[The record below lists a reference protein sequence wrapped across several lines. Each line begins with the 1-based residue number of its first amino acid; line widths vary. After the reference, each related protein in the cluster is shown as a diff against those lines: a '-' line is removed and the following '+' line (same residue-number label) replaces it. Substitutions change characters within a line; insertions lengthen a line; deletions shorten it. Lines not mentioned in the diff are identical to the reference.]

1 MKVTVENKKGLNKD
15 VKVFVDKK
23 TMNVYMDE
31 KYEEIKGTVNLK
43 GFRPGKVP
51 REILKRQFGKAVFS
65 EVLDK
70 VLKETST
77 KALQE
82 NKIKP
87 AGQPKLDLKTYGED
101 KDLEYILSVT
111 ELPKV
116 ELKSIENIKFDEYTV
131 KIDQKETDK
140 RINDIAKN
148 QPNFKEAPETTK
160 AKKGDL
166 VVFDYNATVDEKT
179 FKGGEGKNTQLTL
192 GKDLFLKGFDEQL
205 IGVKKGDEKI
215 VDATLPENFPEK
227 EFINKKAKFK
237 CTISAVKIPED
248 VKIDDQFAK
257 NLGAKDLNDL
267 KSLITKQINDEY
279 KNSLD
284 RLTKNQI
291 LKEIEKFKV
300 SEIPENLL
308 EDEIKILSQGM
319 SEDDAKK
326 SRKNFEEVAKKR
338 IKVGL
343 VLNEFGEQNQIKVT
357 EQELQAEVQ
366 KQIRMMPGQEKMV
379 MEFYKKNP
387 NALASLRGTV
397 YEEKILNMIKEKAKP
412 NKKEIS
418 KDEAEKI
425 LKESQ
430 KQQLEQERRQAEINT
445 LQQHNDLLAELDQ
458 AEDVNRATFAFLN
471 RDDDNSVRAFNEAQ
485 TEISDRDIRRIDAQ
499 GLYASE
505 QLRLRSVGALRAG
518 RAAERAA
525 NLNAMATIFS
535 ASYKATQTG

>member
-15 VKVFVDKK
+15 IKVFIDKK
-23 TMNVYMDE
+23 TMNSYVDK

-51 REILKRQFGKAVFS
+51 REILKRQFGQAVFS

-77 KALQE
+77 KALEE

-101 KDLEYILSVT
+101 KDLEYVLSVT

-116 ELKSIENIKFDEYTV
+116 DVKSLENIKFEDYSV
-131 KIDQKETDK
+131 KIDEKETDK
-140 RINDIAKN
+140 RIKEIAKN
-148 QPNFKEAPETTK
+148 QPNFKDIPDGKSKE
-160 AKKGDL
+160 GDL
-166 VVFDYNATVDEKT
+166 IIFDYTATVDNKS

-192 GKDLFLKGFDEQL
+192 GKDLFLKGFDKQL

-215 VDATLPENFPEK
+215 VEATLPENFPEK
-227 EFINKKAKFK
+227 ELVNKKAKFNCK
-237 CTISAVKIPED
+237 ISAVKIPED
-248 VKIDDQFAK
+248 VKIDDEFAK

-267 KSLITKQINDEY
+267 KSLISKQINDEY

-284 RLTKNQI
+284 RLSKNEI

-300 SEIPENLL
+300 SEIPENLI
-308 EDEIKILSQGM
+308 EEEVKILSQGM
-319 SEDDAKK
+319 SEEDAKK
-326 SRKNFEEVAKKR
+326 SRKNFEEIAKKR

-343 VLNEFGEQNQIKVT
+343 ILNEFGEQNKIKVT

-379 MEFYKKNP
+379 MDFYQKNP
-387 NALASLRGTV
+387 SAIASLRGTV
-397 YEEKILNMIKEKAKP
+397 YEDKIINLIKEKAKS
-412 NKKEIS
+412 NKKEIT

-425 LKESQ
+425 LKQSQ
-430 KQQLEQERRQAEINT
+430 KQQLDQELKEQRKPEKK
-445 LQQHNDLLAELDQ
+445 
-458 AEDVNRATFAFLN
+458 V
-471 RDDDNSVRAFNEAQ
+471 EAKKP
-485 TEISDRDIRRIDAQ
+485 TESKTKPKPSKIKSPVKKTKKV
-499 GLYASE
+499 S
-505 QLRLRSVGALRAG
+505 
-518 RAAERAA
+518 
-525 NLNAMATIFS
+525 
-535 ASYKATQTG
+535 KK